1 MATGADVVALARKH
15 LEESYKLGARAPMA
29 NSKWKGPWDCAEF
42 ASWCLFQASGVLFG
56 TKPTDDPVRADA
68 YTGYWFEQARAA
80 NAVIDVDDAA
90 AIVGAFVVRQ
100 PVPAKIGHIVISD
113 GIGGTVEANST
124 KTGVITST
132 LSGRRWDI
140 GVLVPGVTY
149 FRGPDPVI
157 VAPPPA
163 TILRVTSPLTRGKIV
178 EKIQKELAKRGF
190 ASGQADGVYGPQTA
204 SAVIAFQ
211 AAKGLVADGEVGP
224 ATRKALGM

>member
-1 MATGADVVALARKH
+1 M
-15 LEESYKLGARAPMA
+15 
-29 NSKWKGPWDCAEF
+29 
-42 ASWCLFQASGVLFG
+42 
-56 TKPTDDPVRADA
+56 
-68 YTGYWFEQARAA
+68 
-80 NAVIDVDDAA
+80 IDVDDAA

-224 ATRKALGM
+224 ATLKALGM